1 MDIAIISKTFQ
12 TEKVQ
17 IDIDFS
23 LNQTVYLNATK
34 VAYAFNKDLSNW
46 KRSKQTTQ
54 YIDVLLSSVDF
65 TELKLTENDLFKV
78 VLGKGKDQ
86 GTWIHKSLI
95 ILFARWL
102 SPEFAVWCD
111 LQIEEILSGESTKK
125 VNLSKLEERAKLLEI
140 SQKEYKIFEDIFY
153 KIGITRPEEL
163 AITSNRAVAKET
175 GVDFIEL
182 AERKGVSTPD
192 RYFTVTELCQKVIA
206 SDKFS
211 EEVKALVSTKAG
223 DKPRPQNLNK
233 LLQTNGLQIKV
244 DGEWKSTENGKKF
257 SDLVR
262 NKSINSEKSVFHLL
276 WKIEVLEELF

>member
-111 LQIEEILSGESTKK
+111 LQIEEILKGSSTPKDSFQQRKEQFQLDVIGLES
-125 VNLSKLEERAKLLEI
+125 SFKLLRVNEASKILMTKTLYTEHGLSTSYLPKYSDEQHTYSLSHLLKKFEVGISAKKLNLILLSEGYLEI
-140 SQKEYKIFEDIFY
+140 KTRKSTGSFIDEKTKEKKPKLRTFKSLTEKGLEFGKNVISPHNQLETQPHYFESKF
-153 KIGITRPEEL
+153 KEL
-163 AITSNRAVAKET
+163 IKV
-175 GVDFIEL
+175 L
-182 AERKGVSTPD
+182 
-192 RYFTVTELCQKVIA
+192 KVI
-206 SDKFS
+206 
-211 EEVKALVSTKAG
+211 
-223 DKPRPQNLNK
+223 
-233 LLQTNGLQIKV
+233 
-244 DGEWKSTENGKKF
+244 
-257 SDLVR
+257 
-262 NKSINSEKSVFHLL
+262 
-276 WKIEVLEELF
+276 